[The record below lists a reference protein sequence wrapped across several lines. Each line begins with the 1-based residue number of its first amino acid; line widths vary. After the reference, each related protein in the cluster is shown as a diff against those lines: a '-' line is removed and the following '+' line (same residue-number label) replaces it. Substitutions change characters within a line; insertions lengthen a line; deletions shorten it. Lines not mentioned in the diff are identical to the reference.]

1 MNRIKH
7 IAPDLSLPGIKTT
20 EGHLAILT
28 SAISPEVFYVNG
40 TGLPFDSLNN
50 VLITG
55 GDA

>member
-20 EGHLAILT
+20 EGHLAIST

-40 TGLPFDSLNN
+40 TGLLFKPLNK
-50 VLITG
+50 VITAG

>member
-20 EGHLAILT
+20 EGHLAI
-28 SAISPEVFYVNG
+28 SAFAISPEVSYVDG
-40 TGLPFDSLNN
+40 TGLLFKPLNK
-50 VLITG
+50 VLTAG